1 MQDLSLNFRSDSLFA
16 LTDKIKSSV
25 EGRMDWGDTFGVG
38 LGAKTDKY
46 LLVWTPKSSSEGQ
59 ILPGFD
65 SEDGKLR
72 LKMKGRPGAWASWVD
87 EAKIAAETSD
97 DYERVRKSVQELERN
112 ARQVVD
118 FADGVLTDITVQHLG
133 KSLTLSELSQEVL
146 NVELTVPSSAKTG
159 SYILTDSADGSS
171 TTAKVIIPEQTNIHR
186 VHLNEDE
193 LFESIAATNY
203 DALLVVFRTHAKR
216 YPDLVDI
223 GYCLTLDAY
232 LRGNSDQ
239 DDIVSNISPFESA
252 QDASE
257 IQVFPTAAVY
267 DPLQQDVIQL
277 VPIALDGTSEQI
289 NEAITECSSMVDGYV
304 SKASQQA
311 FQIMSAFQQ
320 RIETR
325 LQALVLQPG
334 QRVHDKVWDEL
345 VNHDLRNRMLEFTE
359 FFGEYV
365 GEHFDSEIAD
375 GKRDELRHSID
386 PMIESWQIYDLRQST
401 LKSIILSG
409 YKLANQVLDRATS
422 ILYDLLFEKYFI
434 ESGYI
439 HTIEAFVLD
448 NGELVD
454 EIHLPAWTKKTV
466 RERLHRFALNA
477 SVHSKQIERLRT
489 LWLELL
495 QIANFASQHRQQF
508 ETVIQSLVDPLLM
521 PKQSTSS
528 GRLRRTSRRKDDQF
542 SGFEIPDE
550 EFRHL
555 VNQLRD
561 NFPIIRRWILNSPK
575 ERSSLDQYYATLW
588 MILTDG
594 KIRELLT
601 QSFRPLCDINLS
613 IPLEA
618 KRLIDLVLSGQI
630 IIRDEKDL
638 NGLKRNLDRA
648 LLSKSGRGLRDT
660 TTPSILEIHGD
671 TLFCFL
677 REELLDYQRTLE
689 KRALRIA
696 SPKAQ
701 RKQAGRKK
709 GQAKTKASLSE
720 SVAETLEWIEEEK
733 PKIAE
738 LIEFLTPYTNAAP
751 VLVEA
756 GIDSRSTQLDQI
768 RRHQVMNFNLQEL
781 PPIEKT
787 WLENIKSADD
797 YPNLR
802 AFLLEYQLP
811 ISTTGRFLMNLRK
824 ASSSVAENGDSPATF
839 DVVLDLI
846 QELKNLQDAGYKG
859 EALKQFVDYISEKL
873 WRWELTQIT
882 ADELPTLI
890 KEKVLS
896 TAVCYGKEVESLLEY
911 VERYDQLL
919 ETKIASKSEMDNQRK
934 VLEQQFQGVIDTI
947 L

>member
-1 MQDLSLNFRSDSLFA
+1 
-16 LTDKIKSSV
+16 
-25 EGRMDWGDTFGVG
+25 MDWGDTFGVG

-46 LLVWTPKSSSEGQ
+46 LLIWTPKNSSEAQ

-72 LKMKGRPGAWASWVD
+72 QKMKGRPGAWVSWVD
-87 EAKIAAETSD
+87 EAKIAVETSD

-146 NVELTVPSSAKTG
+146 KVELAVPSSAKTG
-159 SYILTDSADGSS
+159 SYILANSGNGASA
-171 TTAKVIIPEQTNIHR
+171 TAKVIVPEQTNIHQ

-193 LFESIAATNY
+193 LFESIAATDC
-203 DALLVVFRTHAKR
+203 DALLVVFRTHARR

-223 GYCLTLDAY
+223 RYCLTLDAH
-232 LRGNSDQ
+232 LRGDSEQ
-239 DDIVSNISPFESA
+239 DDIVSSISPFKSA
-252 QDASE
+252 EDASGMR
-257 IQVFPTAAVY
+257 ILPTAAVY
-267 DPLQQDVIQL
+267 DPLEQDVIQL
-277 VPIALDGTSEQI
+277 APIALDGTTEQI
-289 NEAITECSSMVDGYV
+289 DEAMSECSSMIDGYV

-311 FQIMSAFQQ
+311 FQLMSAFQQ

-345 VNHDLRNRMLEFTE
+345 VNHDLRNRMLEFAE
-359 FFGEYV
+359 FLGEYV
-365 GEHFDSEIAD
+365 GEQFDSKIAD
-375 GKRDELRHSID
+375 AKRDELQNIID
-386 PMIESWQIYDLRQST
+386 PMIESWQIYDLRQTT

-409 YKLANQVLDRATS
+409 YKLANQVLDRATG
-422 ILYDLLFEKYFI
+422 ILYNLLFERYFI
-434 ESGYI
+434 ESGYA
-439 HTIEAFVLD
+439 HTIEAVILE

-454 EIHLPAWTKKTV
+454 EVHLPSWTKKTV
-466 RERLHRFALNA
+466 RERLHRVALNT
-477 SVHSKQIERLRT
+477 SIHPKQIERLRT

-495 QIANFASQHRQQF
+495 QVANFASRHRQQF
-508 ETVIQSLVDPLLM
+508 ETVIQPLVDPLLM
-521 PKQSTSS
+521 PKQSSS
-528 GRLRRTSRRKDDQF
+528 GGRLRRSSRKKESQF

-550 EFRHL
+550 EFQNVINR
-555 VNQLRD
+555 LRD
-561 NFPIIRRWILNSPK
+561 SSSIIKRWISNAPK
-575 ERSSLDQYYATLW
+575 ERNTLDQYYATLW

-601 QSFRPLCDINLS
+601 QNFNPLCDINLS

-630 IIRDEKDL
+630 IIPDEKDL
-638 NGLKRNLDRA
+638 NGLKRSLDRA
-648 LLSKSGRGLRDT
+648 LLSKSGRGLREA

-671 TLFCFL
+671 TLFCLL
-677 REELLDYQRTLE
+677 REELLEYQQTLE

-696 SPKAQ
+696 NPKVQ
-701 RKQAGRKK
+701 KRQNGRKK
-709 GQAKTKASLSE
+709 GQTKTKGALTE
-720 SVAETLEWIEEEK
+720 SATETLDWIEEEK
-733 PKIAE
+733 PRVAE
-738 LIEFLTPYTNAAP
+738 LVEFLTPYTNAAP
-751 VLVEA
+751 ILVDA
-756 GIDSRSTQLDQI
+756 GIDSQSSELDQI
-768 RRHQVMNFNLQEL
+768 RRHQVMNFDLQEL

-787 WLENIKSADD
+787 WLENAKSVDD

-824 ASSSVAENGDSPATF
+824 ASSTASGNGDSTAAF
-839 DVVLDLI
+839 DVVLDLV

-859 EALKQFVDYISEKL
+859 GTLKQFADYISEKL
-873 WRWELTQIT
+873 WRWEFTQIT

-896 TAVCYGKEVESLLEY
+896 TTICYEKEVESLLEY

-919 ETKIASKSEMDNQRK
+919 ETKIASESEMDHQRK
-934 VLEQQFQGVIDTI
+934 ILEQQFQDVVNTI

>member
-1 MQDLSLNFRSDSLFA
+1 
-16 LTDKIKSSV
+16 
-25 EGRMDWGDTFGVG
+25 MDWGDTFGVG

-46 LLVWTPKSSSEGQ
+46 LLVWTPKNSSEAQ

-87 EAKIAAETSD
+87 EAKIAAETCD

-146 NVELTVPSSAKTG
+146 KVELAVPSSAKTG
-159 SYILTDSADGSS
+159 SYILTNSTDGTS
-171 TTAKVIIPEQTNIHR
+171 TAAKVIVPEQTNIYQ

-193 LFESIAATNY
+193 LFESIAATDC
-203 DALLVVFRTHAKR
+203 DALLVVFRTHARR

-223 GYCLTLDAY
+223 RYCLTLDAH
-232 LRGNSDQ
+232 LRGDSEQ
-239 DDIVSNISPFESA
+239 DDIVSSISPFKSVE
-252 QDASE
+252 DASS
-257 IQVFPTAAVY
+257 IQILPTAAVY
-267 DPLQQDVIQL
+267 DPLEQDVIEL
-277 VPIALDGTSEQI
+277 VPIALDGTPEQI
-289 NEAITECSSMVDGYV
+289 DEAITECSSKIDSYV
-304 SKASQQA
+304 SQASQQA
-311 FQIMSAFQQ
+311 FQLMSAFQQ

-359 FFGEYV
+359 FFGEFI
-365 GEHFDSEIAD
+365 GEHFDSEIATA
-375 GKRDELRHSID
+375 KQDELKHIID
-386 PMIESWQIYDLRQST
+386 PMIESWQIYDLRQTT
-401 LKSIILSG
+401 LKNIILSG
-409 YKLANQVLDRATS
+409 YKLANQVLDRATG
-422 ILYDLLFEKYFI
+422 ILYDLLFEKHFI
-434 ESGYI
+434 ESGYT
-439 HTIEAFVLD
+439 HTIEAFILE
-448 NGELVD
+448 NGELID
-454 EIHLPAWTKKTV
+454 EVHLPSWTKKTV

-477 SVHSKQIERLRT
+477 SVHPKQVERLRT

-495 QIANFASQHRQQF
+495 QIANFASRYRQQF
-508 ETVIQSLVDPLLM
+508 ETVIQPLVDSLLI
-521 PKQSTSS
+521 PKQSVSS
-528 GRLRRTSRRKDDQF
+528 GRLRRTSRKKDNQF

-550 EFRHL
+550 EFRN
-555 VNQLRD
+555 VINRLRD
-561 NFPIIRRWILNSPK
+561 NSSTIKRWISNAPK
-575 ERSSLDQYYATLW
+575 ERNTLDRYYATLW

-601 QSFRPLCDINLS
+601 QNFSPLCDINLS

-630 IIRDEKDL
+630 IIPDEKDL

-648 LLSKSGRGLRDT
+648 LLSKSGHGLREA

-671 TLFCFL
+671 TLFCLL
-677 REELLDYQRTLE
+677 REELLAYQQTLE

-696 SPKAQ
+696 SPKTQ
-701 RKQAGRKK
+701 KKQNGKKK
-709 GQAKTKASLSE
+709 GQTKTKASSM
-720 SVAETLEWIEEEK
+720 SVAETLGWIEEEK
-733 PKIAE
+733 PKVAE

-751 VLVEA
+751 ILVEA
-756 GIDSRSTQLDQI
+756 GIDSRSSELDQI
-768 RRHQVMNFNLQEL
+768 RRHQVMNFDLQEL

-787 WLENIKSADD
+787 WLENAKSVDD

-824 ASSSVAENGDSPATF
+824 ASPTSSGNGDSTVAF
-839 DVVLDLI
+839 DAVLDLV
-846 QELKNLQDAGYKG
+846 QELKNLQEAGYKG
-859 EALKQFVDYISEKL
+859 ETLKQFADYISEKL

-896 TAVCYGKEVESLLEY
+896 AAICYEKEVESLLEY

-919 ETKIASKSEMDNQRK
+919 ETKIATESEMDHQRK

>member
-25 EGRMDWGDTFGVG
+25 ECRMDWGDTFGVG

-46 LLVWTPKSSSEGQ
+46 LLVWTPKNSSESQ
-59 ILPGFD
+59 FLPGFD

-112 ARQVVD
+112 ARPVVD

-146 NVELTVPSSAKTG
+146 KVELAVPSSAKTG
-159 SYILTDSADGSS
+159 SYILTNSADGAS
-171 TTAKVIIPEQTNIHR
+171 TTAKVIVPEQTNIHQ

-193 LFESIAATNY
+193 LFESIAVTDC
-203 DALLVVFRTHAKR
+203 DALLVVFRTHARR

-223 GYCLTLDAY
+223 RYCLTLDAH
-232 LRGNSDQ
+232 LRGGSEQ
-239 DDIVSNISPFESA
+239 DDIVSSISPLRSA
-252 QDASE
+252 EDASR
-257 IQVFPTAAVY
+257 IQILPTAAVY
-267 DPLQQDVIQL
+267 DPLEQDVIQL

-289 NEAITECSSMVDGYV
+289 DEAITECSSMVDGYV

-311 FQIMSAFQQ
+311 FQLMSAFQQ

-325 LQALVLQPG
+325 LQAFVPQPG

-345 VNHDLRNRMLEFTE
+345 VNHDLRNRMLEFAK

-365 GEHFDSEIAD
+365 DEHFDSEIAD
-375 GKRDELRHSID
+375 AKRDELRNIID
-386 PMIESWQIYDLRQST
+386 PMIRSWQIYDLRQTT

-409 YKLANQVLDRATS
+409 YKLANQVLDRATG
-422 ILYDLLFEKYFI
+422 ILYNLLFERYFI
-434 ESGYI
+434 ESGYV
-439 HTIEAFVLD
+439 HTIEAFILE

-454 EIHLPAWTKKTV
+454 EVHLPSWTKKTV

-477 SVHSKQIERLRT
+477 SVHPKQIERLRT

-495 QIANFASQHRQQF
+495 QVANFASRYRQQF
-508 ETVIQSLVDPLLM
+508 ETVIQPLVDPLIM
-521 PKQSTSS
+521 PKQSALS
-528 GRLRRTSRRKDDQF
+528 GRLSRASRKKDIQF

-550 EFRHL
+550 EFRHV
-555 VNQLRD
+555 VNRLKD
-561 NFPIIRRWILNSPK
+561 NFPIIKRWILNSPK
-575 ERSSLDQYYATLW
+575 ERSSLDQHYATLW

-594 KIRELLT
+594 KIRE
-601 QSFRPLCDINLS
+601 QIIQNFRPLCDINLS

-630 IIRDEKDL
+630 ITRDEKDL

-648 LLSKSGRGLRDT
+648 LLSKSGRGLREM

-671 TLFCFL
+671 TLFCLL
-677 REELLDYQRTLE
+677 REELLEYQRTLD

-696 SPKAQ
+696 SPKTQ
-701 RKQAGRKK
+701 KNQSGKKK
-709 GQAKTKASLSE
+709 GQAKAKGALSE
-720 SVAETLEWIEEEK
+720 SVAETLGWIEEEK
-733 PKIAE
+733 PKVAE

-751 VLVEA
+751 ILVEA
-756 GIDSRSTQLDQI
+756 GIDSQSSELDQI
-768 RRHQVMNFNLQEL
+768 RRHQVMNFDLQEL

-787 WLENIKSADD
+787 WLENAKSVDD

-824 ASSSVAENGDSPATF
+824 TSSSASENGDTAATF
-839 DVVLDLI
+839 DVALDLV

-859 EALKQFVDYISEKL
+859 DVLKRFENYISEKL

-896 TAVCYGKEVESLLEY
+896 TVVCYDKEVESLLEY

-919 ETKIASKSEMDNQRK
+919 ETKITSQSEMDHQRK

>member
-1 MQDLSLNFRSDSLFA
+1 M
-16 LTDKIKSSV
+16 
-25 EGRMDWGDTFGVG
+25 G

-46 LLVWTPKSSSEGQ
+46 LLVWTPKNSSEAQ

-72 LKMKGRPGAWASWVD
+72 LKMKGRPGAWVSWVD

-146 NVELTVPSSAKTG
+146 KVELAVPSSAKTG
-159 SYILTDSADGSS
+159 SYILTNSTDGDSA
-171 TTAKVIIPEQTNIHR
+171 TAKVIIPEQTNIHQ

-193 LFESIAATNY
+193 LFESIAETDC
-203 DALLVVFRTHAKR
+203 DALLVVFRTHARR

-223 GYCLTLDAY
+223 RYCLRLGTH
-232 LRGNSDQ
+232 LRGDSER
-239 DDIVSNISPFESA
+239 DDIVSNVSPFRSA
-252 QDASE
+252 EDASRFR
-257 IQVFPTAAVY
+257 ILPTAAVY
-267 DPLQQDVIQL
+267 DPLDQDVIQL
-277 VPIALDGTSEQI
+277 APIALGGTSDQI
-289 NEAITECSSMVDGYV
+289 NEAITECSSMIDGYV

-311 FQIMSAFQQ
+311 FQLMSSFQQ

-334 QRVHDKVWDEL
+334 RRVHDKVWDEL

-365 GEHFDSEIAD
+365 GEHFDSKIAD
-375 GKRDELRHSID
+375 AKRDELLNIID
-386 PMIESWQIYDLRQST
+386 PMIESWQIYDLRQTT
-401 LKSIILSG
+401 LKNIILSG
-409 YKLANQVLDRATS
+409 YKLANQVLDRATG
-422 ILYDLLFEKYFI
+422 ILYNLLFERYFI
-434 ESGYI
+434 ESGYA
-439 HTIEAFVLD
+439 HTIEAVILE

-454 EIHLPAWTKKTV
+454 EVHLPSWTKKTV

-477 SVHSKQIERLRT
+477 SVHPKQIDRVRT

-495 QIANFASQHRQQF
+495 QIANFASRQRQQF

-521 PKQSTSS
+521 PKQSSS
-528 GRLRRTSRRKDDQF
+528 GGRLRRSSRKKDNQF

-550 EFRHL
+550 EFQSVINRL
-555 VNQLRD
+555 GD
-561 NFPIIRRWILNSPK
+561 SSSIIKRWISNAPK
-575 ERSSLDQYYATLW
+575 ERSTLDQYYATLW
-588 MILTDG
+588 MILIDG

-601 QSFRPLCDINLS
+601 QNYHPLCDINLS

-630 IIRDEKDL
+630 IIPDEKDL

-648 LLSKSGRGLRDT
+648 LLSKTGRGLREAIS
-660 TTPSILEIHGD
+660 PSILEIHGD
-671 TLFCFL
+671 TLFCLL
-677 REELLDYQRTLE
+677 REELLEYQRTLE

-696 SPKAQ
+696 NPKVQ
-701 RKQAGRKK
+701 KKQNGKKK
-709 GQAKTKASLSE
+709 GQAKGKGSLSK
-720 SVAETLEWIEEEK
+720 SAADTLGWIEEEK
-733 PKIAE
+733 PRVAE
-738 LIEFLTPYTNAAP
+738 LVEFLTPYTNAAP
-751 VLVEA
+751 ILVKA
-756 GIDSRSTQLDQI
+756 GIDSQSLELDQI
-768 RRHQVMNFNLQEL
+768 RRHQVMNFDLQEL

-787 WLENIKSADD
+787 WLENAKSVDD

-824 ASSSVAENGDSPATF
+824 TASTASGNGDSTAAF
-839 DVVLDLI
+839 DVVLDLV
-846 QELKNLQDAGYKG
+846 QELKNLQDASYKG
-859 EALKQFVDYISEKL
+859 ETLKQFADYISEKL

-896 TAVCYGKEVESLLEY
+896 TAICYEREVESLLEY

-919 ETKIASKSEMDNQRK
+919 ETKIASESEMDHQRK
-934 VLEQQFQGVIDTI
+934 ILEQQFQDVVNSI

>member
-16 LTDKIKSSV
+16 LTDKIKSCV

-46 LLVWTPKSSSEGQ
+46 LLVWTPKKSSEAQ

-87 EAKIAAETSD
+87 EEKIASETSD
-97 DYERVRKSVQELERN
+97 DYERVRRSVQELERN

-118 FADGVLTDITVQHLG
+118 FADGVLADITVQHLG

-146 NVELTVPSSAKTG
+146 KVELAVPTSAKTG
-159 SYILTDSADGSS
+159 SYILTNSTAASS
-171 TTAKVIIPEQTNIHR
+171 TTAKVIVPEQTNIHQ

-193 LFESIAATNY
+193 LFESIAET
-203 DALLVVFRTHAKR
+203 DCDSLLVVFRTHVRR

-223 GYCLTLDAY
+223 RYCLTLDAH
-232 LRGNSDQ
+232 LRGESEQ
-239 DDIVSNISPFESA
+239 EDIVSSISPVSSA
-252 QDASE
+252 DDASMVR
-257 IQVFPTAAVY
+257 ILPTAAIY
-267 DPLQQDVIQL
+267 DPLEQDVIRL
-277 VPIALDGTSEQI
+277 APIALDGTSEQI
-289 NEAITECSSMVDGYV
+289 GDAITECSSMIDGYV
-304 SKASQQA
+304 SKANQQA
-311 FQIMSAFQQ
+311 FQLMSAFQR

-345 VNHDLRNRMLEFTE
+345 VNHDLRNRMLEFTT
-359 FFGEYV
+359 FFREYV
-365 GEHFDSEIAD
+365 GEHFASEIAD
-375 GKRDELRHSID
+375 ARQEELRNFID
-386 PMIESWQIYDLRQST
+386 PMIESWQIYDLRQTT

-409 YKLANQVLDRATS
+409 YKLANQVLDRATGL
-422 ILYDLLFEKYFI
+422 LYDLIFERYFI
-434 ESGYI
+434 ESGYV
-439 HTIEAFVLD
+439 HSIEAFILE
-448 NGELVD
+448 NGELID
-454 EIHLPAWTKKTV
+454 EVNLPAWTKKTV
-466 RERLHRFALNA
+466 RDRLHRFALNA
-477 SVHSKQIERLRT
+477 SVHSKQVERLRT

-495 QIANFASQHRQQF
+495 QIANIASRHRQQF
-508 ETVIQSLVDPLLM
+508 ETVVQPLVDSLLM
-521 PKQSTSS
+521 PKKSAS
-528 GRLRRTSRRKDDQF
+528 GDRLRRGSRKKSNQF
-542 SGFEIPDE
+542 SGFEISDE
-550 EFRHL
+550 EFRHV
-555 VNQLRD
+555 VNRLID
-561 NFPIIRRWILNSPK
+561 NIPIIKRWILNSPK
-575 ERSSLDQYYATLW
+575 ERASLDRHYATLW

-594 KIRELLT
+594 KIRE
-601 QSFRPLCDINLS
+601 QIIQNFRPLCDINLS

-638 NGLKRNLDRA
+638 NSLKRNLDRA
-648 LLSKSGRGLRDT
+648 LLSKSGRGLRET
-660 TTPSILEIHGD
+660 TTPLILDIHGD
-671 TLFCFL
+671 TLFSLL
-677 REELLDYQRTLE
+677 REELLEYRRTLDR
-689 KRALRIA
+689 RASRI
-696 SPKAQ
+696 SNPKAQ
-701 RKQAGRKK
+701 KKQSGKKK
-709 GQAKTKASLSE
+709 GQAKAKASE
-720 SVAETLEWIEEEK
+720 FVTETLGWIEEEK
-733 PKIAE
+733 PKVNE
-738 LIEFLTPYTNAAP
+738 LIEFLTPYTDAAP
-751 VLVEA
+751 ILIEA
-756 GIDSRSTQLDQI
+756 GINSKSSELDQI
-768 RRHQVMNFNLQEL
+768 RRHHVMNFNLQEL

-787 WLENIKSADD
+787 WLENVKSVED

-824 ASSSVAENGDSPATF
+824 TSPSSSENGDSAATF
-839 DVVLDLI
+839 DVVLDLV

-859 EALKQFVDYISEKL
+859 DVLKRFEHYISEKL

-896 TAVCYGKEVESLLEY
+896 TVVCYDKEVESLLEY

-919 ETKIASKSEMDNQRK
+919 ETKISSQSEMDHQRK
-934 VLEQQFQGVIDTI
+934 ELEQQFQGVIDTI

>member
-46 LLVWTPKSSSEGQ
+46 LLVWTPKNSSEAQ

-97 DYERVRKSVQELERN
+97 DYERVRRSVQELERN

-146 NVELTVPSSAKTG
+146 KVELAVPTSAKTG
-159 SYILTDSADGSS
+159 SYILANSADGASS
-171 TTAKVIIPEQTNIHR
+171 TANVIVPEQTNIHQ

-193 LFESIAATNY
+193 LFESIAETDC
-203 DALLVVFRTHAKR
+203 DALLVVFRTHVRR

-223 GYCLTLDAY
+223 RCCLTLDAH
-232 LRGNSDQ
+232 LRGESEQ
-239 DDIVSNISPFESA
+239 DDIGSSISPFSSA
-252 QDASE
+252 DDASRVR
-257 IQVFPTAAVY
+257 ILPTAAIY
-267 DPLQQDVIQL
+267 DPLEQDVIQL
-277 VPIALDGTSEQI
+277 APIALDGTAEQI
-289 NEAITECSSMVDGYV
+289 DEAITECSSMIDGYV
-304 SKASQQA
+304 SKANQQA
-311 FQIMSAFQQ
+311 FQLMSAFQQ

-345 VNHDLRNRMLEFTE
+345 VNHDLRNRMLEFTT

-375 GKRDELRHSID
+375 ARQEELRNIID
-386 PMIESWQIYDLRQST
+386 PMIESWQIYDLRQTT

-409 YKLANQVLDRATS
+409 YKLANQVLDRATG
-422 ILYDLLFEKYFI
+422 ILYNILFERYFI
-434 ESGYI
+434 ESGYA
-439 HTIEAFVLD
+439 HAIEAFILE
-448 NGELVD
+448 NGELID
-454 EIHLPAWTKKTV
+454 EVNLPSWTKKTV

-477 SVHSKQIERLRT
+477 SVHPKQVERLRT

-495 QIANFASQHRQQF
+495 QIANITSRHRQQF
-508 ETVIQSLVDPLLM
+508 ETVIQPLVDSLLM
-521 PKQSTSS
+521 PKPSASG
-528 GRLRRTSRRKDDQF
+528 GRLRRGSRNKSNQF
-542 SGFEIPDE
+542 NGFEISDE
-550 EFRHL
+550 EFRHV
-555 VNQLRD
+555 VNRLKD
-561 NFPIIRRWILNSPK
+561 NLPIIKRWILNSPK
-575 ERSSLDQYYATLW
+575 ERSSLDQHYATLW
-588 MILTDG
+588 MILTEG
-594 KIRELLT
+594 KIRE
-601 QSFRPLCDINLS
+601 QIIQNFRPLCDINLS

-618 KRLIDLVLSGQI
+618 KRLVDLVLSGQI

-648 LLSKSGRGLRDT
+648 LLSKSGRGLRET

-671 TLFCFL
+671 TLFCLL
-677 REELLDYQRTLE
+677 REELLEYQRTLD

-696 SPKAQ
+696 SPKTQ
-701 RKQAGRKK
+701 KKQSGKKK
-709 GQAKTKASLSE
+709 GQAKAKTSSSE
-720 SVAETLEWIEEEK
+720 SVTETLGWIEEEK
-733 PKIAE
+733 PKVTE
-738 LIEFLTPYTNAAP
+738 LIDFLTPYTDAAP
-751 VLVEA
+751 ILVEA
-756 GIDSRSTQLDQI
+756 GIDSKSSELDQI
-768 RRHQVMNFNLQEL
+768 RRHQVMNFDLQEL

-787 WLENIKSADD
+787 WLENVKSVDD

-824 ASSSVAENGDSPATF
+824 TSSSSSENGDSAATF
-839 DVVLDLI
+839 DVVLDLV

-859 EALKQFVDYISEKL
+859 DVLKRFEHYISEKL

-882 ADELPTLI
+882 AEELPTLI

-896 TAVCYGKEVESLLEY
+896 TAVCYDKEVESLLEY

-919 ETKIASKSEMDNQRK
+919 ETKITSQSEMDHQRK

>member
-1 MQDLSLNFRSDSLFA
+1 
-16 LTDKIKSSV
+16 
-25 EGRMDWGDTFGVG
+25 MDWGDTFGVG

-46 LLVWTPKSSSEGQ
+46 LLVWTPKNSSEAQ
-59 ILPGFD
+59 VLPGFD

-87 EAKIAAETSD
+87 EAKIAAETDD

-133 KSLTLSELSQEVL
+133 KTLTLSELSQEVL
-146 NVELTVPSSAKTG
+146 KVELAVPSSAKTG
-159 SYILTDSADGSS
+159 SYILANSADGAS
-171 TTAKVIIPEQTNIHR
+171 TTARVIVPEQTNIHQ

-193 LFESIAATNY
+193 LFESIATTDC
-203 DALLVVFRTHAKR
+203 DALLVVFRTHARR

-223 GYCLTLDAY
+223 RYCLTLDAH
-232 LRGNSDQ
+232 LRLDSEQ
-239 DDIVSNISPFESA
+239 DDIISNISPFRSA
-252 QDASE
+252 GDASQ
-257 IQVFPTAAVY
+257 IRIFPTAAVY
-267 DPLQQDVIQL
+267 DPLEQDVVQL
-277 VPIALDGTSEQI
+277 APIALEGTSEQFD
-289 NEAITECSSMVDGYV
+289 EAISECSSMIDSYV
-304 SKASQQA
+304 SEASQQA
-311 FQIMSAFQQ
+311 FQLMSAFQQ

-345 VNHDLRNRMLEFTE
+345 VHHDLRSRMLEFAD
-359 FFGEYV
+359 FFGEHV
-365 GEHFDSEIAD
+365 GDHFDSDMAD
-375 GKRDELRHSID
+375 AQREELRNIID
-386 PMIESWQIYDLRQST
+386 PMIESWQIYDLRQTT

-409 YKLANQVLDRATS
+409 YKLANQVLDRATG
-422 ILYDLLFEKYFI
+422 ILYDLLFERYFI
-434 ESGYI
+434 ESG
-439 HTIEAFVLD
+439 FVKVVEVFILE
-448 NGELVD
+448 NGELID
-454 EIHLPAWTKKTV
+454 EVQLPSWTKKTV
-466 RERLHRFALNA
+466 RERLHRSALNT
-477 SVHSKQIERLRT
+477 SVHPKQIERLRT

-495 QIANFASQHRQQF
+495 HVANFASRHRQQF
-508 ETVIQSLVDPLLM
+508 ETVIQPLVDLLLM
-521 PKQSTSS
+521 PKQSSS
-528 GRLRRTSRRKDDQF
+528 VGRLRRSSRKKDSQF

-550 EFRHL
+550 EFRSVISRL
-555 VNQLRD
+555 KD
-561 NFPIIRRWILNSPK
+561 STSIIKRWIRNAPK
-575 ERSSLDQYYATLW
+575 ERNTLGQYYATLW

-594 KIRELLT
+594 KIRERLS
-601 QSFRPLCDINLS
+601 QSFSPLCDINLS
-613 IPLEA
+613 IPIEA

-630 IIRDEKDL
+630 VIRDEKDL
-638 NGLKRNLDRA
+638 TGLKRNLDRA
-648 LLSKSGRGLRDT
+648 LLSKSGRGLRET

-671 TLFCFL
+671 TLYCLL
-677 REELLDYQRTLE
+677 REELLEYQRTLE

-696 SPKAQ
+696 SPKPQ
-701 RKQAGRKK
+701 RKQNGKKK
-709 GQAKTKASLSE
+709 GQTKAKTSSE
-720 SVAETLEWIEEEK
+720 SVTETLGWIEEEK
-733 PKIAE
+733 PKVAE

-751 VLVEA
+751 ILIEA
-756 GIDSRSTQLDQI
+756 GIDSQSSELDQI
-768 RRHQVMNFNLQEL
+768 RRHQVMSFDLQEL

-787 WLENIKSADD
+787 WLENAKSVDD

-824 ASSSVAENGDSPATF
+824 ASSTASRNGDSTAVF
-839 DVVLDLI
+839 DVVLDLV

-859 EALKQFVDYISEKL
+859 ETLKQFADYISEKL

-896 TAVCYGKEVESLLEY
+896 TAICYEKEVESLLEY

-919 ETKIASKSEMDNQRK
+919 QTKIATESEMDHQRK
-934 VLEQQFQGVIDTI
+934 ALEKQFQDVVDTI

>member
-1 MQDLSLNFRSDSLFA
+1 
-16 LTDKIKSSV
+16 
-25 EGRMDWGDTFGVG
+25 MDWGDTFGVG

-46 LLVWTPKSSSEGQ
+46 LLVWTPKNSSEAQ

-72 LKMKGRPGAWASWVD
+72 LKMKGRPGAWVSWVD
-87 EAKIAAETSD
+87 EAKIAVETSD
-97 DYERVRKSVQELERN
+97 DYERVRRSVQELERN

-146 NVELTVPSSAKTG
+146 KVELAVPSSAKTG
-159 SYILTDSADGSS
+159 SYILANSGNGASA
-171 TTAKVIIPEQTNIHR
+171 TAKVIVPEQTNIHQ

-193 LFESIAATNY
+193 LFESIAATDC
-203 DALLVVFRTHAKR
+203 DALLVVFRTHARR

-223 GYCLTLDAY
+223 RYCLTLDAH
-232 LRGNSDQ
+232 LRGNSKQ
-239 DDIVSNISPFESA
+239 DDIVSRISPFKSA
-252 QDASE
+252 EDASG
-257 IQVFPTAAVY
+257 IRILPTAAVY
-267 DPLQQDVIQL
+267 DPLEQDVIQL
-277 VPIALDGTSEQI
+277 APIALDGTSEQI
-289 NEAITECSSMVDGYV
+289 DEAISGCSSMIDGYV

-311 FQIMSAFQQ
+311 FQLMSAFQQ

-345 VNHDLRNRMLEFTE
+345 VNHDLRNRMLEFAE
-359 FFGEYV
+359 FLGEYI
-365 GEHFDSEIAD
+365 GEQFDSKIAD
-375 GKRDELRHSID
+375 AKRDELQNIID
-386 PMIESWQIYDLRQST
+386 PMIESWQIYDLRQTT

-409 YKLANQVLDRATS
+409 YKLANQVLDRATG
-422 ILYDLLFEKYFI
+422 ILYNLLFERYFI
-434 ESGYI
+434 ESGYA
-439 HTIEAFVLD
+439 HTIEAVILE

-454 EIHLPAWTKKTV
+454 EVHLPSWTKKTV
-466 RERLHRFALNA
+466 RDRLHRVALNT
-477 SVHSKQIERLRT
+477 SIHPKQIERLRT

-495 QIANFASQHRQQF
+495 QVANFASRHRQQF
-508 ETVIQSLVDPLLM
+508 ETVIQPLVDPLLM
-521 PKQSTSS
+521 PKQSSS
-528 GRLRRTSRRKDDQF
+528 DGRLRRSSRKKESQF

-550 EFRHL
+550 EFQNVINRL
-555 VNQLRD
+555 KD
-561 NFPIIRRWILNSPK
+561 SSSIIKRWISNAPK
-575 ERSSLDQYYATLW
+575 ERNTLDQYYATLW

-594 KIRELLT
+594 RIRELLT
-601 QSFRPLCDINLS
+601 QNFSPLCDINLS

-630 IIRDEKDL
+630 IIPDEKDL

-648 LLSKSGRGLRDT
+648 LLSKSGRGLREA

-671 TLFCFL
+671 TLFCLL
-677 REELLDYQRTLE
+677 REELLEYQQTLE

-696 SPKAQ
+696 NPKVQ
-701 RKQAGRKK
+701 KRQNGRKK
-709 GQAKTKASLSE
+709 GQTKTKGVLSE
-720 SVAETLEWIEEEK
+720 SATETLDWIEEEK
-733 PKIAE
+733 PRVAE

-751 VLVEA
+751 ILIDA
-756 GIDSRSTQLDQI
+756 GIDSQSSELDQI
-768 RRHQVMNFNLQEL
+768 RRHQVMNFDLQEL

-787 WLENIKSADD
+787 WLENAKSVDD

-824 ASSSVAENGDSPATF
+824 ASSTASGNGDSTAAF
-839 DVVLDLI
+839 DVVLDLV

-859 EALKQFVDYISEKL
+859 GTLKQFADYISEKL
-873 WRWELTQIT
+873 WRWEFTQIT

-896 TAVCYGKEVESLLEY
+896 TTICYEKEVESLLEY

-919 ETKIASKSEMDNQRK
+919 ETKIASESEMDHQRK
-934 VLEQQFQGVIDTI
+934 ILEQQFQDIVNTI

>member
-46 LLVWTPKSSSEGQ
+46 LLVWTPKNSSEAQ

-72 LKMKGRPGAWASWVD
+72 LKMKGRHGAWASWVD

-97 DYERVRKSVQELERN
+97 DYERVRRSVQELERN

-118 FADGVLTDITVQHLG
+118 FADGVLTDITVQHMG
-133 KSLTLSELSQEVL
+133 KSLTLPELSQEVL
-146 NVELTVPSSAKTG
+146 KVELAVPTSAKTG
-159 SYILTDSADGSS
+159 SYILTNSADGASS
-171 TTAKVIIPEQTNIHR
+171 TANVIVPEQTNIHQ

-193 LFESIAATNY
+193 LFESIAKTDC
-203 DALLVVFRTHAKR
+203 DALLVVFRTHVRR

-223 GYCLTLDAY
+223 RYCLTLDAH
-232 LRGNSDQ
+232 LRGESEQ
-239 DDIVSNISPFESA
+239 DDIASSISPFSSA
-252 QDASE
+252 DDASRVR
-257 IQVFPTAAVY
+257 ILPTAAIY
-267 DPLQQDVIQL
+267 DPLEQDVIQL
-277 VPIALDGTSEQI
+277 APIALDGTAEQI
-289 NEAITECSSMVDGYV
+289 DEAITECSSMIDGYV
-304 SKASQQA
+304 SKANQQA
-311 FQIMSAFQQ
+311 FQLMSAFQQ

-345 VNHDLRNRMLEFTE
+345 VNHDLRNRMLEFTT

-375 GKRDELRHSID
+375 ARREELRDIID
-386 PMIESWQIYDLRQST
+386 PMIESWQIYDLRQTT
-401 LKSIILSG
+401 LKNIILSG
-409 YKLANQVLDRATS
+409 YKLANQVLDRATG
-422 ILYDLLFEKYFI
+422 ILYNLLFERYFI
-434 ESGYI
+434 ETGYV
-439 HTIEAFVLD
+439 HTIEAFILE
-448 NGELVD
+448 NGELID
-454 EIHLPAWTKKTV
+454 EVNLPSWTKKTV

-477 SVHSKQIERLRT
+477 SVHPKQVERLRT

-495 QIANFASQHRQQF
+495 QIANITSRHRQQF
-508 ETVIQSLVDPLLM
+508 ETVIQSLVDSLLM
-521 PKQSTSS
+521 PKLSASG
-528 GRLRRTSRRKDDQF
+528 GRLRRESRKKSNQF
-542 SGFEIPDE
+542 SGFEISDE
-550 EFRHL
+550 EFRHV
-555 VNQLRD
+555 VNRLKD
-561 NFPIIRRWILNSPK
+561 SFPIIKRWILNSPK
-575 ERSSLDQYYATLW
+575 ERGSLDQHYATLW

-594 KIRELLT
+594 KIRE
-601 QSFRPLCDINLS
+601 QIIQNFRPLCDINLS

-648 LLSKSGRGLRDT
+648 LLSKSGRGLRET

-671 TLFCFL
+671 TLFCLL
-677 REELLDYQRTLE
+677 REELLEYQRTLD

-696 SPKAQ
+696 NPKTQ
-701 RKQAGRKK
+701 KKQSSKKK
-709 GQAKTKASLSE
+709 GQAKAKTSSSE
-720 SVAETLEWIEEEK
+720 SMTETLGWIEEEK
-733 PKIAE
+733 PRVTE
-738 LIEFLTPYTNAAP
+738 LIEFLTPYTDAAP
-751 VLVEA
+751 ILVEA
-756 GIDSRSTQLDQI
+756 GIDSQSSELDQI
-768 RRHQVMNFNLQEL
+768 RRHQVMNFDLQEL

-787 WLENIKSADD
+787 WLENVKSVED

-824 ASSSVAENGDSPATF
+824 TSASENGDSAATF
-839 DVVLDLI
+839 DVVLDLV

-859 EALKQFVDYISEKL
+859 DVLKRFEHYISEKL

-882 ADELPTLI
+882 AEELPTLI

-896 TAVCYGKEVESLLEY
+896 TVVCYDKEVESLLEY

-919 ETKIASKSEMDNQRK
+919 ETKITSQSEMDHQRK

>member
-16 LTDKIKSSV
+16 LTDKIKSSI

-46 LLVWTPKSSSEGQ
+46 LLVWTPKSSSEAQ

-87 EAKIAAETSD
+87 EAKIAAETGD

-118 FADGVLTDITVQHLG
+118 FADGVLTDISVQHLG

-146 NVELTVPSSAKTG
+146 KVELAVPSSVKTG
-159 SYILTDSADGSS
+159 SFILANSADGAS
-171 TTAKVIIPEQTNIHR
+171 TTAKVIVPEQTNIHQ
-186 VHLNEDE
+186 VHLNEDD
-193 LFESIAATNY
+193 LFESIATTDY
-203 DALLVVFRTHAKR
+203 DALLVVFRTHARR

-223 GYCLTLDAY
+223 RYCLTLDTH
-232 LRGNSDQ
+232 LRGDSDQ
-239 DDIVSNISPFESA
+239 DDVVSNISPFKSA
-252 QDASE
+252 EDASR
-257 IQVFPTAAVY
+257 IRIFPTAAVY
-267 DPLQQDVIQL
+267 DPLEQDVIQL
-277 VPIALDGTSEQI
+277 TPITIDGTFEQI
-289 NEAITECSSMVDGYV
+289 NEAITECSSMIDGYV

-311 FQIMSAFQQ
+311 FQLMSAFQQ
-320 RIETR
+320 RMETR

-359 FFGEYV
+359 FFGEYI
-365 GEHFDSEIAD
+365 GEHFDSEIATA
-375 GKRDELRHSID
+375 KQDELKQIID
-386 PMIESWQIYDLRQST
+386 PMIESWQIYDLRQTT
-401 LKSIILSG
+401 LKNIILSG
-409 YKLANQVLDRATS
+409 YKLANQVLDRATG
-422 ILYDLLFEKYFI
+422 ILYNLLFENYFI
-434 ESGYI
+434 ESGHV
-439 HTIEAFVLD
+439 HTVETFVLE
-448 NGELVD
+448 NGQMVD
-454 EIHLPAWTKKTV
+454 KVHLPSWTKKTV

-477 SVHSKQIERLRT
+477 SVHPKQVERLRT

-495 QIANFASQHRQQF
+495 PLANFANRQRQQF
-508 ETVIQSLVDPLLM
+508 ETVIQPLIDPLLM
-521 PKQSTSS
+521 PKQSASG
-528 GRLRRTSRRKDDQF
+528 GRLSRTSRKKDNQF
-542 SGFEIPDE
+542 SGFEVPDE
-550 EFRHL
+550 VFRS
-555 VNQLRD
+555 VIKRLRD
-561 NFPIIRRWILNSPK
+561 SSSIIKRWISNAPK
-575 ERSSLDQYYATLW
+575 ERNTLDQYYATLW

-594 KIRELLT
+594 RIRELLT
-601 QSFRPLCDINLS
+601 QNFSPLCDINLS

-630 IIRDEKDL
+630 IIPDEKDL

-648 LLSKSGRGLRDT
+648 LLSKSGRGLREV

-671 TLFCFL
+671 SLFCLL
-677 REELLDYQRTLE
+677 REELLEYQQTLE

-696 SPKAQ
+696 NPKIQ
-701 RKQAGRKK
+701 KKQSGKKK
-709 GQAKTKASLSE
+709 GQSKAKGVLSE
-720 SVAETLEWIEEEK
+720 SVAATLGWIEEEK
-733 PKIAE
+733 PKVAE
-738 LIEFLTPYTNAAP
+738 LIEFLTPYTDAAP
-751 VLVEA
+751 ILVEA
-756 GIDSRSTQLDQI
+756 GIDSQSSELDQI
-768 RRHQVMNFNLQEL
+768 RRHQVMNFDLQEL

-787 WLENIKSADD
+787 WLENVKSVDD

-824 ASSSVAENGDSPATF
+824 ASITASGNGDSTATF
-839 DVVLDLI
+839 DVVLDLV

-859 EALKQFVDYISEKL
+859 DTLKQFTNYISEKL

-896 TAVCYGKEVESLLEY
+896 TAICYEKEVESLLEY

-919 ETKIASKSEMDNQRK
+919 ETKIVSESEMDHQRK
-934 VLEQQFQGVIDTI
+934 VLEQQFQDVVDTI